1 MSENKKVE
9 RGEEFVVKVSGVNVD
24 AKVAELKEHLNSFTS
39 CRWVNLLRGQG
50 GKNRGT
56 AYVTFSEE

>member
-24 AKVAELKEHLNSFTS
+24 AKVAELKEHLNGFTT
-39 CRWVNLLRGQG
+39 CRWVNLLRG
-50 GKNRGT
+50 
-56 AYVTFSEE
+56 